1 MQKAGSTTKMLVISD
16 HGFARFDRAV
26 NLNTFLMQNGFLTLD
41 DPKNIG
47 DDELFAHVDWSRTVA
62 YAIGLN
68 GIYISQEGRE
78 LGGIVPAADKRMVAE
93 KIAARLKEFRDPVS
107 GEPVVDEVYFPETAF
122 QGRNLK
128 YSPDLFV
135 GFRRG
140 YRASW
145 KTALGA
151 VPKLSV
157 EDNTQAWIADHCMAS
172 NEVPGVILS
181 NREIRAG
188 APQLWD
194 VTATVLK
201 EFGVQKTAGMIGKE
215 VF

>member
-1 MQKAGSTTKMLVISD
+1 VDTAIGEAVQKAGNDTKLLVISD

-26 NLNTFLMQNGFLTLD
+26 NLKTFLMQTGFLTLD
-41 DPKNIG
+41 DTKNAG
-47 DDELFAHVDWSRTVA
+47 DAELFAHVDWSRTVA

-78 LGGIVPAADKRMVAE
+78 LGGIVPAEDKRMIAE

-107 GEPVVDEVYFPETAF
+107 GEPVVSEVYFPETSF

-128 YSPDLFV
+128 YSPDIFV
-135 GFRRG
+135 GFSLG

-145 KTALGA
+145 QTALGA

-157 EDNTQAWIADHCMAS
+157 GDNTQAWIADHCMAS
-172 NEVPGVILS
+172 NQVPGVILS
-181 NREIRAG
+181 NREISAG
-188 APQLWD
+188 A
-194 VTATVLK
+194 
-201 EFGVQKTAGMIGKE
+201 
-215 VF
+215 